1 MTKKLHLSL
10 TCGDYEITRPL
21 IEGLVNPDGV
31 EFTVL
36 AANNA
41 RDRHWRVG
49 RNAECD
55 VGELNACAYFM
66 ARERGHPYVA
76 LPVFPHRRFRHGFIF
91 INPAKSISKPTD
103 LIGRRVGVESGFQP
117 AAAVWL
123 RGILSDEYGVPHKD
137 ITWVTDRDE
146 DIPFEVQPGLRLE
159 RAPSGSL
166 DRKLVEGEIDALIAP
181 GYPKSF
187 LAGDKNVHRL
197 FPDYKEE
204 ELKYFQRRGIFPI
217 MHLLVIREE
226 LVRGHP
232 WLASNI
238 AFAFNEAKRL
248 AYERVRN
255 PRVVPLAWFSSA
267 WEEQAALLGADPW
280 EYGLTARNRT
290 NLKTLIRYSW
300 EQGLIREQKSES
312 DLVLAVSD
320 EVLKGTSGF

>member
-21 IEGLVNPDGV
+21 IEGLVSPDGV

-36 AANNA
+36 AANHA

-91 INPAKSISKPTD
+91 VNPAKGIATPTD

-146 DIPFEVQPGLRLE
+146 DIAFDPQPGLRLE

-166 DRKLVEGEIDALIAP
+166 DRQLVEGKIDALIAP

-187 LAGDKNVHRL
+187 LAGDKNVRRL
-197 FPDYKEE
+197 FPDFKAEE
-204 ELKYFQRRGIFPI
+204 IKYFQRRGIFPI
-217 MHLLVIREE
+217 MHLLVIREA
-226 LVRGHP
+226 LVQKHP

-267 WEEQAALLGADPW
+267 WEEQAALLGPDPW
-280 EYGLTARNRT
+280 EYGLTPRNRT
-290 NLKTLIRYSW
+290 NLGALIRYSW
-300 EQGLIREQKSES
+300 EQGLIREQKSEA
-312 DLVLAVSD
+312 DLVIPISD